1 MSLSHPSA
9 AELIQAIQIFLCE
22 TVAPQVDGQTAFHLK
37 VANNLLKI
45 VARELTL
52 QQSTEE
58 VIRQQLDQVLRHTN
72 PDLANTEHTLESL
85 NAALCENISS
95 GTFND
100 GDNELLSALRIITQA
115 KLYIDNPDYS
125 GLQPG
130 KYL

>member
-9 AELIQAIQIFLCE
+9 AELIQAIQTFLSE
-22 TVAPQVDGQTAFHLK
+22 TVATQVDGQTAFHLK

-58 VIRQQLDQVLRHTN
+58 VIKQQLDQVLRHTN
-72 PDLANTEHTLESL
+72 PELTTIEHTLESL
-85 NAALCENISS
+85 NAALCQSISS